1 MLTNRQLIEQG
12 GQRAADVSGPHSEAL
27 HNVNGRGPP
36 VLDSFTTYCGHPGR
50 AWVLSR
56 SIALLALLAVA
67 SAGVGL
73 IYPRPARSEQPGL
86 EADYCYP
93 TRSAAVA
100 AFAKGQTVIVEGQMT
115 LERSGTVEV
124 FEILGRSGDKAAV
137 LLESQ
142 DEGGA
147 CILIQGRILG
157 PQVSP

>member
-1 MLTNRQLIEQG
+1 M
-12 GQRAADVSGPHSEAL
+12 GPHSEPYTMLTVAVRWWLIVL
-27 HNVNGRGPP
+27 HACCGRHG
-36 VLDSFTTYCGHPGR
+36 S

-56 SIALLALLAVA
+56 SIALLALLAVVP
-67 SAGVGL
+67 VGIEL

-93 TRSAAVA
+93 TRNAAVA
-100 AFAKGQTVIVEGQMT
+100 AFAKGQRVIVEGQMT
-115 LERSGTVEV
+115 LEHSGTVEI

>member
-1 MLTNRQLIEQG
+1 MLTVAVPR
-12 GQRAADVSGPHSEAL
+12 RARVFP
-27 HNVNGRGPP
+27 
-36 VLDSFTTYCGHPGR
+36 
-50 AWVLSR
+50 R
-56 SIALLALLAVA
+56 SIVLLVLLAVT
-67 SAGVGL
+67 SVYVGL
-73 IYPRPARSEQPGL
+73 IYARPSRSEQPGL

-93 TRSAAVA
+93 TRSAAVV
-100 AFAKGQTVIVEGQMT
+100 AFGKGQRVIVEGQMT

-147 CILIQGRILG
+147 CILSQGRIVG

>member
-1 MLTNRQLIEQG
+1 MAAYGLARTPKPYTMLTVAVRRCLI
-12 GQRAADVSGPHSEAL
+12 AL
-27 HNVNGRGPP
+27 R
-36 VLDSFTTYCGHPGR
+36 TYCGRPGR
-50 AWVLSR
+50 EWVLSR
-56 SIALLALLAVA
+56 SVALLALFAVA

-73 IYPRPARSEQPGL
+73 ISARPARSEQPGL

-115 LERSGTVEV
+115 LERSGTEEI

-147 CILIQGRILG
+147 CILIQGRIVG
-157 PQVSP
+157 PPVSP

>member
-1 MLTNRQLIEQG
+1 M
-12 GQRAADVSGPHSEAL
+12 
-27 HNVNGRGPP
+27 
-36 VLDSFTTYCGHPGR
+36 
-50 AWVLSR
+50 LSR
-56 SIALLALLAVA
+56 SVALLALFAVA

-100 AFAKGQTVIVEGQMT
+100 AFAKGKTVIVEGQMT
-115 LERSGTVEV
+115 LERSGTVEI

-142 DEGGA
+142 DGGGA
-147 CILIQGRILG
+147 CILIQGHILG
-157 PQVSP
+157 PPVSP

>member
-1 MLTNRQLIEQG
+1 V
-12 GQRAADVSGPHSEAL
+12 AAEGSALRAL

-36 VLDSFTTYCGHPGR
+36 VPDSFTTYCGCPGR
-50 AWVLSR
+50 AWVLPR
-56 SIALLALLAVA
+56 SIVLLALLAVTPV
-67 SAGVGL
+67 GVGL
-73 IYPRPARSEQPGL
+73 IYARPARSEQPGL

-100 AFAKGQTVIVEGQMT
+100 AFGKGQTVIVEGQMT

-142 DEGGA
+142 NEGGA

>member
-1 MLTNRQLIEQG
+1 M
-12 GQRAADVSGPHSEAL
+12 
-27 HNVNGRGPP
+27 
-36 VLDSFTTYCGHPGR
+36 
-50 AWVLSR
+50 LSR
-56 SIALLALLAVA
+56 SVALLALFAVA

-73 IYPRPARSEQPGL
+73 ISARPARSEQPGL

-147 CILIQGRILG
+147 CILSQGRIVG

>member
-1 MLTNRQLIEQG
+1 M
-12 GQRAADVSGPHSEAL
+12 
-27 HNVNGRGPP
+27 
-36 VLDSFTTYCGHPGR
+36 
-50 AWVLSR
+50 LSR
-56 SIALLALLAVA
+56 SVALLALLAVVP
-67 SAGVGL
+67 VGIEL

-93 TRSAAVA
+93 TRNAAVA
-100 AFAKGQTVIVEGQMT
+100 AFAKGQRVIVEGQMT
-115 LERSGTVEV
+115 LEHSGTVEI

-147 CILIQGRILG
+147 CILIQGRILR